1 METILSVI
9 ALIVSIMALIL
20 LMASYSR
27 INRQSSRNEQ
37 LVKRL
42 KGDWQIYS
50 SRGEQEILRLYKQ
63 FDQLEKETRDPVVK
77 LNGLVGDLDQRLSQF
92 HEGALA
98 MREELERLRR
108 QAGSLQE
115 RQARF
120 EEYTRSFLE
129 REVKTAF
136 ESFDA
141 TVGSVLGEM
150 KSELLKGVER
160 IDDIKAVV
168 DGKRQAQMRIERGQ
182 AEAARLLAAGAGG
195 SGASEGPAAPDGGAG
210 AAKEDWTGEAIHY
223 VNDDE
228 ALAPEQPPEEFEAV
242 TETMNV
248 NEARQDEE
256 ALKRAREDEQPGA
269 PS

>member
-1 METILSVI
+1 MDSATILSVI
-9 ALIVSIMALIL
+9 ALIVSAAAVAMLA
-20 LMASYSR
+20 ASFSR
-27 INRQSSRNEQ
+27 ISRQSSRNEQ

-98 MREELERLRR
+98 MREDLERLRR
-108 QAGSLQE
+108 QVASLQE

-182 AEAARLLAAGAGG
+182 AEGARLLASVVDAPAEAPLAPDDG
-195 SGASEGPAAPDGGAG
+195 SGAS
-210 AAKEDWTGEAIHY
+210 KEDWTGEAIRY
-223 VNDDE
+223 VSDDRAE
-228 ALAPEQPPEEFEAV
+228 APEQPPEEFEAV
-242 TETMNV
+242 TETMRV
-248 NEARQDEE
+248 DETQE
-256 ALKRAREDEQPGA
+256 DGETPKRTGGEERPGA
-269 PS
+269 TA